1 VIVKNKQ
8 DDLVF
13 ESIIESN
20 FKKQENK
27 SASRIAVEV
36 LIQLTAFWMLT
47 NLAIYVWRIC
57 TGC

>member
-1 VIVKNKQ
+1 MIVKNKQ

-13 ESIIESN
+13 DSIIESN

-27 SASRIAVEV
+27 SASGIAVEV

-47 NLAIYVWRIC
+47 NLAIYVWRVC

>member
-13 ESIIESN
+13 DSIIESN
-20 FKKQENK
+20 FKKQETK
-27 SASRIAVEV
+27 SVSRIAVEV
-36 LIQLTAFWMLT
+36 LIQLTGFWLLT

>member
-1 VIVKNKQ
+1 MIVKNKQ
-8 DDLVF
+8 DDLIF
-13 ESIIESN
+13 NSIIESN
-20 FKKQENK
+20 FKKQKNK

-47 NLAIYVWRIC
+47 SLAIYVWRIC

>member
-1 VIVKNKQ
+1 MIVKNKQ

-20 FKKQENK
+20 FKKQETK
-27 SASRIAVEV
+27 SLSRIAVEV
-36 LIQLTAFWMLT
+36 VIQLTGFWMLT